1 MSPARR
7 YECGTRRFV
16 NVGSAARSRK
26 REITHQPGISTV
38 PGYSLLLPSLMQPRP
53 YVLAES
59 SWKSVK
65 DTDFEVAILPWGASE
80 PHNFHLPYGTDNYET
95 GAIAER
101 VAEIAWKQG
110 AKVVVFPTVP
120 FGVNTGQ
127 LDLKFALNMNPSTQ
141 LALLGDIASAISGQ
155 GVRKLLILNGHGGN
169 DFRQMIRELQPRVNL
184 FICTIN
190 WWTCVSGGDY
200 FDEPGDHAGEMET
213 SVMMALRPDVLRPL
227 SEAGPGK
234 ARKFRV
240 AGLRDGWAWAP
251 RQWSKVTSD
260 TGTGNPKSSTAAK
273 GEKFLNAVT
282 ERIGGFLVE
291 LARAELD
298 NMYE

>member
-1 MSPARR
+1 MP
-7 YECGTRRFV
+7 V
-16 NVGSAARSRK
+16 
-26 REITHQPGISTV
+26 
-38 PGYSLLLPSLMQPRP
+38 RP

-59 SWKSVK
+59 NWKSVK
-65 DTDFEVAILPWGASE
+65 DTSYEVAILPWGATE
-80 PHNFHLPYGTDNYET
+80 PHNYHLPYGTDNYET
-95 GAIAER
+95 QAIAER
-101 VAEIAWKQG
+101 AAEIAWEQG
-110 AKVVVFPTVP
+110 AKVVVLPIVP

-127 LDLKFALNMNPSTQ
+127 LDLKLALNMNPSTQ
-141 LALLGDIASAISGQ
+141 FALLTDIASAISGQ
-155 GVRKLLILNGHGGN
+155 GLRKMLILNGHGGN

-190 WWTCVSGGDY
+190 SWTCVSGKDY

-227 SEAGPGK
+227 SEAGAGK

-260 TGTGNPKSSTAAK
+260 TGTGNPRASTPAK
-273 GEKFLNAVT
+273 GEKFLKAVT
-282 ERIGGFLVE
+282 ERIAGFLVD
-291 LARAELD
+291 LARSDAD